1 MTRKS
6 RTFCA
11 FIHTFR
17 GLTNLEGN
25 HEVYYGV
32 VAYDKKGREIPSSVN
47 CCFNSDYYS
56 TDQILPLAQ
65 AL

>member
-6 RTFCA
+6 RTSYA
-11 FIHTFR
+11 FIHTFK
-17 GLTNLEGN
+17 GKTNFEGN